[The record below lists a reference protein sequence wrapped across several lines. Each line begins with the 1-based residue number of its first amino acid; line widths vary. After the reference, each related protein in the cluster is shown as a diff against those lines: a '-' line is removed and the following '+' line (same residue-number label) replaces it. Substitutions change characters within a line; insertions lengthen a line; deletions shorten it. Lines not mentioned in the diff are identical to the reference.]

1 MRANRFSQIL
11 FICITLFCV
20 SVYADEVEYVVN
32 GVDEPMLT
40 NVFNHVSVFRI
51 GTGVNI
57 NGRIRRRMLEETKVA
72 VTDAMRPYGY
82 FHPAISVGMSLKEAG
97 KWVVAV
103 DVRAGPPVLVEKL
116 KLELTGSGQE
126 LARLVEWY
134 KAFPVAEGQ
143 VLNQQAWDKTKQD
156 AVNLLEEEGY
166 LQARFSSHVISVNP
180 MINTARLELVLDTG
194 PQATMGEVTF
204 KQDILNDTVLASI
217 QRFKYGDAYN
227 AWLLEKF
234 RQDLWRSGY
243 FEEIEVIERRELS
256 ANPPRV
262 KFDINFEPR
271 KKDTY
276 QGTIGYGTD
285 TLARLQ
291 LRWSRHL
298 LSPRGDKIDI
308 AFGWQQ
314 KDNEFSIQSNYRLPR
329 KTETRQFWVATVG
342 FKSETQSLDVSASED
357 LENRITIARGNI
369 TDYFLR
375 LSRAR
380 VRNMHRGYR
389 QFFETIF
396 VQALNEKRNF
406 DPTGNIPEEPYIL
419 DDPDSFS
426 DLLKSTSNSLSVGLD
441 WDWPEIRGSGFETT
455 GHHERAWLFTSN
467 EAWGSDVNFSQAYI
481 SSRWN
486 FLAGNHWKFL
496 LRAEAGYSHAKTT
509 RVEVPTQE
517 DRLDISVSELP
528 YLYRF
533 KAGGS
538 NSVRGYAFEQL
549 DENGLGSNNV
559 LTASAEVEYHF
570 HKNWSVAAF
579 VDTGNAFRDWSDPE
593 LKTGTGLGLR
603 WYSIIGAVRLD
614 VAQGWDLEGDPWRIH
629 LTIGTVLF

>member
-1 MRANRFSQIL
+1 MRVNRLSHFLI
-11 FICITLFCV
+11 ICITLFCT
-20 SVYADEVEYVVN
+20 SVYADEVEYVVS

-57 NGRIRRRMLEETKVA
+57 NGRIRRKMLEEAKVA
-72 VTDAMRPYGY
+72 ATDAMRPYGY
-82 FHPAISVGMSLKEAG
+82 FHPVVSVDMSLKKAG
-97 KWVVAV
+97 KWVVRV
-103 DVRAGPPVLVEKL
+103 DVKTGPPVLVEKL
-116 KLELTGSGQE
+116 KLELTGPGQE
-126 LARLVEWY
+126 LATLIDWY
-134 KAFPVAEGQ
+134 KAFPLEEGQ
-143 VLNQQAWDKTKQD
+143 VLNQQAWDKAKQD
-156 AVNLLEEEGY
+156 AINLLAEEGY
-166 LQARFSSHVISVNP
+166 LQAEFSSHVISVNP

-204 KQDILNDTVLASI
+204 KQDILNDTVLTTI

-234 RQDLWRSGY
+234 RQDLWRTGY

-256 ANPPRV
+256 ANSPRV
-262 KFDINFEPR
+262 DFDINFEPR
-271 KKDTY
+271 KKNTY
-276 QGTIGYGTD
+276 QGTVGYGTD

-298 LSPRGDKIDI
+298 LSPRGDKLDV

-314 KDNEFSIQSNYRLPR
+314 KDNEFTIQSNYRIPR
-329 KTETRQFWVATVG
+329 KTETRQFWIATAG
-342 FKSETQSLDVSASED
+342 FKSETQSLDVSASGD
-357 LENRITIARGNI
+357 VENRLTIARGNI
-369 TDYFLR
+369 NDYSLR
-375 LSRAR
+375 LGRTR
-380 VRNMHRGYR
+380 VRNMHAGYQ

-396 VQALNEKRNF
+396 VQPLHEKRDFN
-406 DPTGNIPEEPYIL
+406 PTSNIPEEPYGL
-419 DDPDSFS
+419 DDPEAFS
-426 DLLKSTSNSLSVGLD
+426 ELLKSTSDSLSVGVD
-441 WDWPEIRGSGFETT
+441 WDWPEIRGSGFETI

-467 EAWGSDVNFSQAYI
+467 EAWGSDDDFSQAYI

-486 FLAGNHWKFL
+486 FLVGNRWKFL
-496 LRAEAGYSHAKTT
+496 LRAEAGYSNATNT
-509 RVEVPTQE
+509 RLEVPAGE
-517 DRLDISVSELP
+517 GELELSVSELP

-538 NSVRGYAFEQL
+538 RSVRGYGFEQL
-549 DENGLGSNNV
+549 DENGLGSNNI
-559 LTASAEVEYHF
+559 LTASAEVEYRF
-570 HKNWSVAAF
+570 HENWSIAAF
-579 VDTGNAFRDWSDPE
+579 VDTGNAFRDWSNPE
-593 LKTGTGLGLR
+593 LKTGTGLGVR

>member
-1 MRANRFSQIL
+1 MRANRYSQFLI
-11 FICITLFCV
+11 ICMALFCS
-20 SVYADEVEYVVN
+20 SVYADEVEYVVS

-51 GTGVNI
+51 GSGVNI
-57 NGRIRRRMLEETKVA
+57 NRRIRRRMLEEARVA

-82 FHPAISVGMSLKEAG
+82 FNPAISVDMSLKEAG
-97 KWVVAV
+97 IWRV
-103 DVRAGPPVLVEKL
+103 DVDVKAGPPVLIEKL
-116 KLELTGSGQE
+116 KLKLTGPGQD
-126 LARLVEWY
+126 LDRLIDWY
-134 KAFPVAEGQ
+134 KTFPLAEGQ
-143 VLNQQAWDKTKQD
+143 KLNQQAWDKAKQD

-180 MINTARLELVLDTG
+180 MVNTARLELVLDTG
-194 PQATMGEVTF
+194 PQAAMGEVTF
-204 KQDILNDTVLASI
+204 EQDIVGDAVLASI

-243 FEEIEVIERRELS
+243 FEEVVVIERRDLS

-262 KFDINFEPR
+262 DFDVNFEPR

-276 QGTIGYGTD
+276 QGTIGFGTD

-298 LSPRGDKIDI
+298 LSPRGDKIDF

-314 KDNEFSIQSNYRLPR
+314 KDNEFTIQSNYRLPR
-329 KTETRQFWVATVG
+329 KTETQQYWVATAG
-342 FKSETQSLDVSASED
+342 FKSETQSLDVSASGD

-369 TDYFLR
+369 NDYSLR
-375 LSRAR
+375 LGRTR
-380 VRNMHRGYR
+380 VRNLRSGY
-389 QFFETIF
+389 QQLFETVF
-396 VQALNEKRNF
+396 VQPLSEKRNF
-406 DPTGNIPEEPYIL
+406 DPRGNISEETYKL
-419 DDPDSFS
+419 EDPGSFS
-426 DLLKSTSNSLSVGLD
+426 DLLRSTSNSLSVGLD

-467 EAWGSDVNFSQAYI
+467 EVWGSDANFSQAYI

-486 FLAGNHWKFL
+486 FLVGNRWKVL
-496 LRAEAGYSHAKTT
+496 LRAEAGYSHATST
-509 RVEVPTQE
+509 RVEVPTLE
-517 DRLDISVSELP
+517 DGLEISDSELP

-538 NSVRGYAFEQL
+538 RSVRGYAFEQL
-549 DENGLGSNNV
+549 DENGLGSNNI
-559 LTASAEVEYHF
+559 LTASAEIEYHF
-570 HKNWSVAAF
+570 HENWSIAAF
-579 VDTGNAFRDWSDPE
+579 VDTGNAFRDWSNPE

-614 VAQGWDLEGDPWRIH
+614 VAQGWALEGDPWQVH